1 MEFYQKLKCIWVR
14 KVYLNIGITGSWFK
28 ELSFWS

>member
-1 MEFYQKLKCIWVR
+1 MEFYQKLKCIQLP
-14 KVYLNIGITGSWFK
+14 KVSLTTGITGSLFK